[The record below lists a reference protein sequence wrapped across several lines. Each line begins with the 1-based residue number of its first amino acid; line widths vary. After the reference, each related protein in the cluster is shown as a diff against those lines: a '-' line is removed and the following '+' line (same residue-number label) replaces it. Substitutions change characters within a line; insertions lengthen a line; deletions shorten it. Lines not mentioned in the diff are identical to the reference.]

1 MRVGVSVAH
10 RLITVE
16 AMSLSNYVHI
26 TKIKVHRRTNA
37 TLKKILLPFFM
48 SRENVH
54 RQGGLTTAK
63 ETTLNFRLT

>member
-1 MRVGVSVAH
+1 MRVGVSVAR

-37 TLKKILLPFFM
+37 TLKKILLPFFHVQRKCAQTGW
-48 SRENVH
+48 SDYSKRNYPE
-54 RQGGLTTAK
+54 
-63 ETTLNFRLT
+63 F